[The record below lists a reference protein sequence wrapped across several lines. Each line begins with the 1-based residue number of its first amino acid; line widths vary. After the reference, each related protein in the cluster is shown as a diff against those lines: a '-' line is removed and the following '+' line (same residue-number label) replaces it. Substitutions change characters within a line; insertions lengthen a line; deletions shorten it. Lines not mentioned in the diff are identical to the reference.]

1 MIDEEINSK
10 RALLLNSSFERLM
23 LQSAV
28 NYALNNDEI
37 LDFTLKF
44 LDPDVQRYIEIVNIL
59 NKNNPY
65 VSKNSLKLSYKI
77 YKNTGKLF
85 IPFYFRTYYGH
96 WQKSS
101 GACSGLLYWYND
113 KIKPEYSKD
122 KIYEYMAFE
131 RLSDLLKPHTHIIIQ
146 EPTLYNSFEAEIWSE
161 DD

>member
-1 MIDEEINSK
+1 MTDEERNQK
-10 RALLLNSSFERLM
+10 RVKLLYSDFTIQMLSSAL
-23 LQSAV
+23 
-28 NYALNNDEI
+28 NYALNNDEM

-44 LDPDVQRYIEIVNIL
+44 LDSDVQRYIEIVNIF

-65 VSKNSLKLSYKI
+65 VSKNSLRLSYKI
-77 YKNTGKLF
+77 YKDTGKLF
-85 IPFYFRTYYGH
+85 IPFYYRTYYGH

-113 KIKPEYSKD
+113 KIKPEYRKD
-122 KIYEYMAFE
+122 RIFEYMAFE

-146 EPTLYNSFEAEIWSE
+146 EPNQYNLFEAEIWSE